1 MGREKQS
8 WKSQWDE
15 YCFPYP
21 RIDGAERHNVTRE
34 GDAMLR
40 EHFCLHNWPSGH
52 FESSA
57 AGRVSHVSCADH
69 CWWVIF
75 LGDSDVLS
83 RDVHD
88 LSTALY
94 IGNHCL

>member
-1 MGREKQS
+1 VQMGREKQS

-21 RIDGAERHNVTRE
+21 RIDGAGRHNVTRE

-57 AGRVSHVSCADH
+57 AGRVSHISCILRGSLL
-69 CWWVIF
+69 V
-75 LGDSDVLS
+75 G
-83 RDVHD
+83 D
-88 LSTALY
+88 LS
-94 IGNHCL
+94 GGF